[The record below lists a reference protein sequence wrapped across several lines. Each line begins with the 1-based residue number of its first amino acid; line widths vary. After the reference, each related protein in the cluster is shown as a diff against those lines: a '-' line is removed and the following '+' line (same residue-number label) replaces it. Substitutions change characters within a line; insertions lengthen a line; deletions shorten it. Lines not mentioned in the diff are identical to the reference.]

1 MFGLSQ
7 NLSLLLY
14 AAICIIG
21 LIVLIGKLKFN
32 PFIALVIAGLSMG
45 LLSGMKLDEIVKAY
59 QTGVSSIMGTIAIIL
74 GLGTMLGKLMA
85 ESGGAERIA
94 RTLIN
99 KFGDKNVHWIMM
111 VVAFICG
118 IPVFMQV
125 GVVLLIPLVYTLARQ
140 TGTSLIKIGMA
151 MVAGVAVVHSL
162 VPPHAAAMAVIGI
175 LEADVGLTLIYS
187 LIVALPAAIVAG
199 PLYGSWISKRVNPPV
214 SPELM
219 KQLGGGTD
227 EQRKLP
233 GFGITLFTILLPI
246 ILMLTKT
253 GIDLSLPEGN
263 ALRTLMSFIGN
274 PATSLLISLIVSMFT
289 FGYARGMTGERM
301 SNLLNDCLAPTAS
314 ILLIIAAGGGFN
326 AVLVASGV
334 GDAIAVYAS
343 AMNMSLLVL
352 GFAISGLMR
361 ASIGSATV
369 AMTTSAG
376 IVGPIAMMTPGTSP
390 ELLVLAIG
398 AGSIMLSH
406 VNDSGF
412 WIVKEYLN
420 MSVSDTLKSWTVL
433 ETILSFVAFAMVL
446 LLSLIL

>member
-1 MFGLSQ
+1 MFGLSE
-7 NLSLLLY
+7 NVSLLLY
-14 AAICIIG
+14 AAICILG
-21 LIVLIGKLKFN
+21 LIVLIGKFKLN

-45 LLSGMKLDEIVKAY
+45 LLSGMKLNEIVTAY
-59 QTGVSSIMGTIAIIL
+59 QTGVSGIMGTIAIIL
-74 GLGTMLGKLMA
+74 GLGTMLGMLMA
-85 ESGGAERIA
+85 DSGGAERIA
-94 RTLIN
+94 RTMID
-99 KFGDKNVHWIMM
+99 KFGHKNVHWIMM

-118 IPVFMQV
+118 IPVFLQV

-140 TGTSLIKIGMA
+140 TGTSLIKIGVA

-175 LEADVGLTLIYS
+175 LKADVGKTLIYS
-187 LIVALPAAIVAG
+187 FIVAFPAAIVAG
-199 PLYGSWISKRVNPPV
+199 PLYGSWIAKRVSPPV

-219 KQLGGGTD
+219 EQFGGGSD
-227 EQRKLP
+227 EQKKLP

-246 ILMLTKT
+246 ILMLVKT
-253 GIDLSLPEGN
+253 AVDLSLPEEN
-263 ALRTLMSFIGN
+263 AVRQLMSFVGN
-274 PATSLLISLIVSMFT
+274 PTTSLLISLIVAMFT
-289 FGYARGMTGERM
+289 FGYARGMTGEKM

-352 GFAISGLMR
+352 GWAIAGLIR
-361 ASIGSATV
+361 VSIGSATV
-369 AMTTSAG
+369 AMTTAAG
-376 IVGPIAMMTPGTSP
+376 IVGPIAVMTPGTNL

-398 AGSIMLSH
+398 SGSIMLSH

-412 WIVKEYLN
+412 WLVKQYFN
-420 MSVSDTLKSWTVL
+420 MSVSDTLKTWTVM
-433 ETILSFVAFAMVL
+433 ETILSFVSFAMVL